1 MATLVP
7 QTALDLAALRS
18 HLAQLLPAYARPL
31 FLRIKDGIETTG
43 TFKHKT
49 ADLARQGYDPTAADD
64 AIYFDD
70 PAQQAFVRL
79 DRALYERIQ
88 AGAVRL

>member
-1 MATLVP
+1 
-7 QTALDLAALRS
+7 
-18 HLAQLLPAYARPL
+18 L
-31 FLRIKDGIETTG
+31 FLRIKDGIETTA

-49 ADLARQGYDPTAADD
+49 ADLARQGYDPTSTGD

-70 PAQQAFVRL
+70 PAQQALVRL

-88 AGAVRL
+88 KGAVRL